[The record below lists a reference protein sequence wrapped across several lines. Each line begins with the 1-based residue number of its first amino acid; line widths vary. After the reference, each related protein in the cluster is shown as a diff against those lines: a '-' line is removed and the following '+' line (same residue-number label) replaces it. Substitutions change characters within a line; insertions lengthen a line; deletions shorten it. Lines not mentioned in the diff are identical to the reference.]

1 METKISDYVSK
12 RDELA
17 APPEDIPNEIF
28 LQSRGIVLASTSSS
42 NEDTLL
48 SGKQR
53 AESEMKNEVNTESEG
68 KDAVENSRSSELAS
82 TSSSTSAEQ
91 KNFDVNIVKTKKRSA
106 RSGYSSLP
114 WKNVEK

>member
-53 AESEMKNEVNTESEG
+53 VESEMKNESEG
-68 KDAVENSRSSELAS
+68 KDGAVENSRSLELAS
-82 TSSSTSAEQ
+82 TSSSTAAAEE
-91 KNFDVNIVKTKKRSA
+91 KNFNVKIEKNKKRSA